1 MDRQAQRDIRR
12 KLNCLRFAQERGS
25 NVLACRKFGVSKSSF
40 YRWKANYRE
49 KGEAG
54 LINSRPCPENP
65 ALRTPVKI
73 AEKILHLRRRYH
85 FGPDRIA
92 WYLERYHQIKISG
105 KGVYYVLKRHGL
117 NRLPQN
123 CRKRSIPSYKRYE
136 KQVPGHHIQ
145 VDVKFLT
152 FIDKRGRKLKRFQ
165 YTAIDD
171 ATRIRAL
178 KIYPRHTQ
186 ENAIR
191 FVNFVIEKFPFRL
204 HTIRT
209 DNGHEFQAKFHWHLK
224 DLGINHSYI
233 RPATPRL
240 NGKVERSHLTDK
252 LEFYQLIDYKGDVD
266 LAKKLRDW
274 EAFYNFLRPHAALN
288 GKTPYERLREKLV
301 A

>member
-12 KLNCLRFAQERGS
+12 KLNCLQFAQECGS
-25 NVLACRKFGVSKSSF
+25 VVL
-40 YRWKANYRE
+40 
-49 KGEAG
+49 
-54 LINSRPCPENP
+54 
-65 ALRTPVKI
+65 T
-73 AEKILHLRRRYH
+73 
-85 FGPDRIA
+85 
-92 WYLERYHQIKISG
+92 
-105 KGVYYVLKRHGL
+105 
-117 NRLPQN
+117 
-123 CRKRSIPSYKRYE
+123 CRKRSIPTYKRYQ

-152 FIDKRGRKLKRFQ
+152 FIDKQGRKLKRYQ

-178 KIYPRHTQ
+178 RIYPRHTQ

-191 FVNFVIEKFPFRL
+191 FVNYVIEQFPFRL

-224 DLGINHSYI
+224 DLGINHWYI
-233 RPATPRL
+233 KPATPRL

>member
-12 KLNCLRFAQERGS
+12 KLNCLEFAQECGS
-25 NVLACRKFGVSKSSF
+25 NALAGRKFGVSKSSF
-40 YRWKANYRE
+40 YRWKAAYRE

-65 ALRTPVKI
+65 ALRTPARI
-73 AEKILHLRRRYH
+73 EEKVLHLRRRYH

-105 KGVYYVLKRHGL
+105 KGVYYVLKRNGL

-178 KIYPRHTQ
+178 KIYPKHTQ
-186 ENAIR
+186 ESAIR
-191 FVNFVIEKFPFRL
+191 FVNYVIEKFPFRL

-224 DLGINHSYI
+224 DLGINHFYI